1 MAILKLKKRSLETGT
16 IPGFMG
22 ILNVTPDSFSDGG
35 SEIPLKKRIELLLEA
50 GTDILDIGG
59 ESTRP
64 GSETVSIREE
74 LSRVIPALE
83 LTREISKEVII
94 SIDTR
99 KSEVARE
106 CLKRDADIIND
117 VSGFR
122 FDPAML
128 QTALDFESGVVAMHS
143 RSTPDQMQS
152 AENLEYPH
160 GVETVLDE
168 LKMLVGRLVLAGIPR
183 ERIIADAGIGFAK
196 SAELCAE
203 ITRSGSLFRPL
214 GCMTL
219 SAPSRKAYIGR
230 YSGEKEASLRD
241 PGTCG
246 AAISSALHGYD
257 LLRVHNVKAVRE
269 ALAVF
274 FACEKEIAGK
284 SSLRGGE

>member
-1 MAILKLKKRSLETGT
+1 MAILKLKKRFLETGR
-16 IPGFMG
+16 IPGIMG

-35 SEIPLKKRIELLLEA
+35 SEIPLEKRIESLLEA
-50 GTDILDIGG
+50 GAVILDIGG

-64 GSETVSIREE
+64 GAETISIRDE

-83 LTREISKEVII
+83 TARGISGDIII

-99 KSEVARE
+99 KAEVARE
-106 CLKRDADIIND
+106 CLLRDADVIND

-122 FDPAML
+122 FDPEML
-128 QTALDFESGVVAMHS
+128 KTVLSFEAGAVAMHS

-160 GVETVLDE
+160 GVETVLNE
-168 LKMLVGRLVLAGIPR
+168 LKMLVDRLVLAGIPK

-203 ITRSGSLFRPL
+203 IVRSGHLFRSL

-219 SAPSRKAYIGR
+219 SAPSRKAFIGKI
-230 YSGEKEASLRD
+230 SGEKTASERD

-246 AAISSALHGYD
+246 AAICSAIHGYD

-269 ALAVF
+269 ALDVF